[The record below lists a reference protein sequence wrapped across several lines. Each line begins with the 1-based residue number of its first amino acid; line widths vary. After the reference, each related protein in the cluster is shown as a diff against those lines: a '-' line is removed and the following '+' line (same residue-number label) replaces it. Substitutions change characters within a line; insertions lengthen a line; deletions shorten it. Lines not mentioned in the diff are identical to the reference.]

1 MYAAVWILW
10 SLKNFIIKKISIIK
24 KNSLLSGVV
33 RMFGGYHSLAQDIFV
48 PLILIKLVIY
58 LSMSFAKELG
68 QNLGVTLLL
77 VYALF
82 L

>member
-1 MYAAVWILW
+1 
-10 SLKNFIIKKISIIK
+10 
-24 KNSLLSGVV
+24 
-33 RMFGGYHSLAQDIFV
+33 MFRGYLSLAQDIFV